1 MNNLFDLTT
10 VLSGQYLDWFL
21 IGVATTLALTLA
33 AWCLA
38 MAMGIILT
46 LIRMIPF
53 PPLGWLVAL
62 YVEYHRNVPLLVQI
76 FVWYFGVP
84 SLLPRPARQWINA
97 HNGEF
102 LLAAVALGLAAAAYV
117 AEDIRSGIR
126 SIPRAQYESA
136 RSVGFGFLGAMGY
149 VVLPQAMRIAVP
161 PLINQTL
168 LLFKNTSLAMAIGV
182 GELTYRT
189 REVESYTF
197 QTFEAFAVA
206 TAIYLAI
213 SFGIM
218 ALGSYSG
225 HRLKL
230 ETR

>member
-1 MNNLFDLTT
+1 MGYVFDLRG
-10 VLSGQYLDWFL
+10 VLTDQYLTWFL
-21 IGVATTLALTLA
+21 IGIATTLALTCA

-53 PPLGWLVAL
+53 RPFGWFVTL

-84 SLLPRPARQWINA
+84 SLLPRVARQWINA
-97 HNGEF
+97 HHGEF
-102 LLAAVALGLAAAAYV
+102 LFATVALGLAAAAYV

-126 SIPRAQYESA
+126 SIPKAHSEAA
-136 RSVGFGFLGAMGY
+136 RSIGFGYLGTMGY

-168 LLFKNTSLAMAIGV
+168 LLFKNTSLTMAIGV

-197 QTFEAFAVA
+197 KTFEAFAIA
-206 TAIYLAI
+206 TAVYLAI

-218 ALGSYSG
+218 AFGTYAG
-225 HRLKL
+225 RRLKL
-230 ETR
+230 ETA